1 MAEPGGEKEHG
12 GDDCWQLMQE
22 SLLVVLV
29 GSRTGATL
37 RRFSL
42 RVEENYVDFRLSLA
56 LSCGSSK
63 LDAA

>member
-1 MAEPGGEKEHG
+1 LKSIYEGLEGVIDRIDAKTANIG
-12 GDDCWQLMQE
+12 
-22 SLLVVLV
+22 SILV